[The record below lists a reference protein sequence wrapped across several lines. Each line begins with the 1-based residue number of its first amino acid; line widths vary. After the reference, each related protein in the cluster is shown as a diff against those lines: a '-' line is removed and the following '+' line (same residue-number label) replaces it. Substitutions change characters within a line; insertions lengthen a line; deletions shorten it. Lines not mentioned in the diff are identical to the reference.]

1 MKIYTYSQARQQ
13 FAEVL
18 EQAGKEGEVLIK
30 RRDGRMYSIR
40 PAQTRESPLDVEGID
55 VNMTRD
61 EIIRYIRET
70 RER

>member
-18 EQAGKEGEVLIK
+18 ERAGNEGEVLIK

-40 PAQTRESPLDVEGID
+40 PAQIRESPLDVEGID